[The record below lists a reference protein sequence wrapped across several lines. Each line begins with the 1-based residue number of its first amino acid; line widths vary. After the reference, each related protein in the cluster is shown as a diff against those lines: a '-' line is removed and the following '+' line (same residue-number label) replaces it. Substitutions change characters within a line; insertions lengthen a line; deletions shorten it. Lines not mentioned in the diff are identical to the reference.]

1 MLISPLKRKT
11 TLKNSRIKFGE
22 RKGEVRCTPE
32 YVTFSVFVVVD
43 YLLVVLLGLPP
54 APVQL
59 LYPIS
64 RFRTMQTLQHS
75 CRFEILKHVR
85 KDHISDLPVPQRVK
99 DYLEESQY
107 YVETLCDV

>member
-1 MLISPLKRKT
+1 MVPIIRFIDGARLSIFVYYHLMTSSCLCV
-11 TLKNSRIKFGE
+11 FG
-22 RKGEVRCTPE
+22 
-32 YVTFSVFVVVD
+32 S
-43 YLLVVLLGLPP
+43 GLPP

-59 LYPIS
+59 LLPIS

-85 KDHISDLPVPQRVK
+85 RDHISELPVPQRVK